1 MPRDRKSDSEYRAK
15 MNYLEAREH
24 AVKSQSCEDSML
36 DEWNFPSEDNNYCY
50 CVYYTDP
57 DGFDTDR
64 VCDNC
69 LAAKPDDRKTQAR
82 KIKEMLTHIE
92 WLSTLEL
99 RLPYFKQL
107 FIYMHSCKELLQSN
121 PRLKEVTLNKIAE
134 FKRDERAAK
143 LRPILNS
150 LELVLEEGPG
160 HQESHP

>member
-1 MPRDRKSDSEYRAK
+1 

-24 AVKSQSCEDSML
+24 ALECQSCEDSML
-36 DEWNFPSEDNNYCY
+36 DEWNSPSEANGYCY

-69 LAAKPDDRKTQAR
+69 LAAKPDDRKTQIR
-82 KIKEMLTHIE
+82 KVKEMLSDIE
-92 WLSTLEL
+92 WLGSIEQ

-107 FIYMHSCKELLQSN
+107 FIYLHTCKELLQSN

-134 FKRDERAAK
+134 FKQDDRAAK

-150 LELVLEEGPG
+150 LESLLA
-160 HQESHP
+160 Q